1 MMTSEEKFKQ
11 EATANL
17 MGSFSKHRSRRTL
30 IKGAVAGAA
39 GIAVAGTAGALLLPK
54 GNAAHAASSD
64 EPPED
69 TIAQILSIAATAEQL
84 AVTFYSNGI
93 AEASTLKISG
103 ANYDYLVA
111 AVIEEQIHL
120 DFLVAAGGK
129 PLTSTFSFPEGED
142 TFDDQLTFVNTLQML
157 EEAFIAAYLAAVKEF
172 SQYGQHRLAQ
182 IAAQIMGVEAEHRGL
197 GRSISSSYPY
207 ADNYAFEPALV
218 ESVGDAVDVL
228 TAEGFLS
235 PKSGN
240 SFTYKA
246 VSTDNSHVIRRN
258 PYAAGEDK
266 D

>member
-1 MMTSEEKFKQ
+1 MTPEEKFKE
-11 EATANL
+11 EATAKL
-17 MGSFSKHRSRRTL
+17 MGSFSAHRSRRTL
-30 IKGAVAGAA
+30 LKGAVAGAA

-54 GNAAHAASSD
+54 GNTAHAASPD

-69 TIAQILSIAATAEQL
+69 TITQILSIAATAEEL

-93 AEASTLKISG
+93 AEAGDLQISG
-103 ANYDYLVA
+103 ANLDYLLA
-111 AVIEEQIHL
+111 AVVEEQIHL
-120 DFLVAAGGK
+120 NYLIAAGGT
-129 PLTSTFSFPEGED
+129 PLTSTFSFPSGED

-182 IAAQIMGVEAEHRGL
+182 VAAQIMGVEAEHRGL
-197 GRSISSSYPY
+197 GRSISSHYPY
-207 ADNYAFEPALV
+207 ADNYAFEPALI

-235 PKSGN
+235 PTSGN
-240 SFTYKA
+240 SYTYSP
-246 VSTDNSHVIRRN
+246 VSTDNMHVERRN
-258 PYAAGEDK
+258 PYAAGEDN